1 MTLKLPRASACR
13 GSGGCGKTDASDVL
27 SSAANA
33 CRRSRCDA
41 SMMPR
46 STAAVVSVLSGG
58 CRLIGD
64 SIDHIYCFP
73 HPAFDLLSFAN
84 GSASRV
90 DESPST
96 IGRAM
101 ASIWKGSLT
110 FGLVHV
116 PVEMKTAVRSDHI
129 SFRMLHAEDM
139 SPIKYERVCQA
150 DGEPVPWKEIVKGY
164 EYEKGKYVVLTDEDF
179 KDAALDSS
187 RTIDILDFVKED
199 EIDARFFDT
208 PYYLLPTKG
217 GDKPY
222 ALLREAMRQSGVIGV
237 GKVIIRRS
245 QHLAGVRVVGQAL
258 VIELMRFS
266 NELVDIS
273 EFNFPGNDAIREQA
287 MATQLVENLAEP
299 FDPEKYTD
307 DYRANLMK
315 LIRAKMKGKKV
326 TAAEPESDDE
336 DSKVLD
342 LMARLQASL
351 EEGKAAKAGGEKK
364 RVAKTAKKTGARTR
378 QKKTA

>member
-1 MTLKLPRASACR
+1 
-13 GSGGCGKTDASDVL
+13 
-27 SSAANA
+27 
-33 CRRSRCDA
+33 
-41 SMMPR
+41 
-46 STAAVVSVLSGG
+46 
-58 CRLIGD
+58 
-64 SIDHIYCFP
+64 
-73 HPAFDLLSFAN
+73 
-84 GSASRV
+84 
-90 DESPST
+90 
-96 IGRAM
+96 M

-150 DGEPVPWKEIVKGY
+150 DGEPVPWNEIVKGF
-164 EYEKGKYVVLTDEDF
+164 EYEKGKFVVLTDEDF
-179 KDAALDSS
+179 KEAALDSS
-187 RTIDILDFVKED
+187 RTIDILDFVREG

-222 ALLREAMRQSGVIGV
+222 ALLREAMRQSGVVGI
-237 GKVIIRRS
+237 GKVIIRRT

-258 VIELMRFS
+258 VLEIMRFA

-273 EFNFPGNDAIREQA
+273 EFTFPGNDAIREQEMA

-299 FDPEKYTD
+299 FDAEKYTD

-326 TAAEPESDDE
+326 TAAEPLPDDE
-336 DSKVLD
+336 DAKVLD

-351 EEGKAAKAGGEKK
+351 EGGRAAKAGSGDKK
-364 RVAKTAKKTGARTR
+364 RVAKTPRKSSGGRSR

>member
-1 MTLKLPRASACR
+1 
-13 GSGGCGKTDASDVL
+13 
-27 SSAANA
+27 
-33 CRRSRCDA
+33 
-41 SMMPR
+41 
-46 STAAVVSVLSGG
+46 
-58 CRLIGD
+58 
-64 SIDHIYCFP
+64 
-73 HPAFDLLSFAN
+73 
-84 GSASRV
+84 
-90 DESPST
+90 
-96 IGRAM
+96 M

-129 SFRMLHAEDM
+129 SFRMLHADDM
-139 SPIKYERVCQA
+139 SPIKYERVCAA
-150 DGEPVPWKEIVKGY
+150 DGEPVPWNEIVKGY

-273 EFNFPGNDAIREQA
+273 EFNFPGNDAIREQEMA

>member
-1 MTLKLPRASACR
+1 
-13 GSGGCGKTDASDVL
+13 
-27 SSAANA
+27 
-33 CRRSRCDA
+33 
-41 SMMPR
+41 
-46 STAAVVSVLSGG
+46 
-58 CRLIGD
+58 
-64 SIDHIYCFP
+64 
-73 HPAFDLLSFAN
+73 
-84 GSASRV
+84 
-90 DESPST
+90 
-96 IGRAM
+96 M

-150 DGEPVPWKEIVKGY
+150 DGEPVPWKDIVKGY
-164 EYEKGKYVVLTDEDF
+164 EYEKGKFVVLTDEDF
-179 KDAALDSS
+179 KDAALESS
-187 RTIDILDFVKED
+187 RTIDILDFVKQD

-245 QHLAGVRVVGQAL
+245 QHLASVRVVGDAL
-258 VIELMRFS
+258 VLELMRFA

-273 EFNFPGNDAIREQA
+273 EYSFPGNDAIREQEMA
-287 MATQLVENLAEP
+287 MATQLVQNLAEP

-315 LIRAKMKGKKV
+315 LIRAKMKGKKL
-326 TAAEPESDDE
+326 TAVEPEADDE

-351 EEGKAAKAGGEKK
+351 DEGRAAKSGEKK
-364 RVAKTAKKTGARTR
+364 RVTKTAKKSGARTR

>member
-1 MTLKLPRASACR
+1 
-13 GSGGCGKTDASDVL
+13 
-27 SSAANA
+27 
-33 CRRSRCDA
+33 
-41 SMMPR
+41 
-46 STAAVVSVLSGG
+46 
-58 CRLIGD
+58 
-64 SIDHIYCFP
+64 
-73 HPAFDLLSFAN
+73 
-84 GSASRV
+84 
-90 DESPST
+90 
-96 IGRAM
+96 M

-129 SFRMLHAEDM
+129 SFRMLHADDM

-179 KDAALDSS
+179 KDAALESS
-187 RTIDILDFVKED
+187 RTIDILDFVRED
-199 EIDARFFDT
+199 EIDPRFFET

-222 ALLREAMRQSGVIGV
+222 ALLREAMRQSGVIGI
-237 GKVIIRRS
+237 GKVIIRRT
-245 QHLAGVRVVGQAL
+245 QHLAGVRVIGDAL
-258 VIELMRFS
+258 VLEIMRFK

-273 EFNFPGNDAIREQA
+273 EFTFPKNDALREQEMA

-326 TAAEPESDDE
+326 TAAEPLPEDE

-351 EEGKAAKAGGEKK
+351 EEGKAAKAAGGEKK
-364 RVAKTAKKTGARTR
+364 RAAKTPRKSSGRSR

>member
-1 MTLKLPRASACR
+1 
-13 GSGGCGKTDASDVL
+13 
-27 SSAANA
+27 
-33 CRRSRCDA
+33 
-41 SMMPR
+41 
-46 STAAVVSVLSGG
+46 
-58 CRLIGD
+58 
-64 SIDHIYCFP
+64 
-73 HPAFDLLSFAN
+73 
-84 GSASRV
+84 
-90 DESPST
+90 
-96 IGRAM
+96 M

-116 PVEMKTAVRSDHI
+116 PVEMKTAVRSDHV

-139 SPIKYERVCQA
+139 SPIKYERVCA
-150 DGEPVPWKEIVKGY
+150 VDGEPVPWNEIVKGY

-179 KDAALDSS
+179 KEAALESS

-199 EIDARFFDT
+199 EIDPRFFET

-258 VIELMRFS
+258 VIELMRFK

-273 EFNFPGNDAIREQA
+273 EYSFPGTDAIREQEMS

-326 TAAEPESDDE
+326 TAAEPLPDDE
-336 DSKVLD
+336 DAKVLD

-351 EEGKAAKAGGEKK
+351 DEAKAGGEKK
-364 RVAKTAKKTGARTR
+364 RVAKTPRKSSGGRSR